1 MDDRGNNE
9 RELAICR
16 VSSSKVDINFP
27 FFYWKPLIKRDRM
40 KTVRESVA
48 YVPLFLPL
56 SLSLSLSPLYLFFF
70 YFSITRSERKK
81 RDQIGHSRHL
91 IVDRKHFNERNDHFH
106 LRCYKNEV
114 EEFGMFLL
122 SVSFLLSPLIEVLIA
137 NEWYATCH
145 GSFIE
150 SKLEVSVDQACFL
163 DSLCFCAFSLGKIFR
178 CLVAFASI
186 V

>member
-1 MDDRGNNE
+1 MNE
-9 RELAICR
+9 NWQFAESLRRRSISISL
-16 VSSSKVDINFP
+16 SSIESLSLKGIG
-27 FFYWKPLIKRDRM
+27 WKPFVNQSP
-40 KTVRESVA
+40 T
-48 YVPLFLPL
+48 FLSFFP
-56 SLSLSLSPLYLFFF
+56 SLSLSLSSIPFFF

>member
-1 MDDRGNNE
+1 M
-9 RELAICR
+9 AICR

-40 KTVRESVA
+40 KTVRESVS

-56 SLSLSLSPLYLFFF
+56 SLSPLYLFF

-114 EEFGMFLL
+114 EELGMFLL
-122 SVSFLLSPLIEVLIA
+122 SVSFLFSPLIEVLIA

-150 SKLEVSVDQACFL
+150 SKLEVSVDQAYFL
-163 DSLCFCAFSLGKIFR
+163 DSLCFCAFSLGKRFN

>member
-1 MDDRGNNE
+1 MNE
-9 RELAICR
+9 NWQFAESLRRRSISISL
-16 VSSSKVDINFP
+16 SSIESLSLKGIG
-27 FFYWKPLIKRDRM
+27 WKPFVNQSP
-40 KTVRESVA
+40 T
-48 YVPLFLPL
+48 FLSFFL

-114 EEFGMFLL
+114 EELGMFLL

>member
-1 MDDRGNNE
+1 
-9 RELAICR
+9 
-16 VSSSKVDINFP
+16 
-27 FFYWKPLIKRDRM
+27 M

-56 SLSLSLSPLYLFFF
+56 SLLYTFLFFFF

-163 DSLCFCAFSLGKIFR
+163 DSLCFYAFSFGKSFR

>member
-1 MDDRGNNE
+1 MNE
-9 RELAICR
+9 NWQFAESLRRRSISISL
-16 VSSSKVDINFP
+16 SSI
-27 FFYWKPLIKRDRM
+27 
-40 KTVRESVA
+40 E
-48 YVPLFLPL
+48 
-56 SLSLSLSPLYLFFF
+56 SLSLKGIGWKPFVNQSPTFLSFFLSLFSIPFFFF

-150 SKLEVSVDQACFL
+150 SKLEVSVDQAYFL
-163 DSLCFCAFSLGKIFR
+163 DSLCFCAFSLGKILR
-178 CLVAFASI
+178 C
-186 V
+186 

>member
-1 MDDRGNNE
+1 
-9 RELAICR
+9 
-16 VSSSKVDINFP
+16 
-27 FFYWKPLIKRDRM
+27 M

-56 SLSLSLSPLYLFFF
+56 SLSSIPFFF
-70 YFSITRSERKK
+70 FTFPLRVVREKK

-114 EEFGMFLL
+114 EELGMFLL

-137 NEWYATCH
+137 NEWYATYH